1 MRSIETEKNET
12 QRICVVCF
20 DNYQKAKNATTN
32 VKSGLTNGSTLHKR
46 VTRDALKLIG
56 LFTACILILSV
67 ALFFAIRNR
76 SNNKK
81 AAAANISGAM
91 DASGKPAKAGDK
103 LTSGEIGQSGNAAT
117 KKANNN
123 SGSSNG
129 SETVSKTAVK
139 SDASAAG
146 AKIADPKTKSTVT
159 NAPNASASTDP
170 KGTRHDLEKA
180 ANIKEKTALT
190 NEKDNSPKVAK
201 DGIAKDASGTPIAD
215 KKTDGSDTKKTDVL
229 QTEPTKAASATDTV
243 KEIEKLLPVD
253 EKKGA
258 SKTADANTENS
269 SDNTSP
275 EKTATPGG
283 RNRSSNHDFSKP
295 TISKEKALEMNGKL
309 SGIAAKVAPKMKS
322 AATIAGRITDVAS
335 HFAPKG
341 DIAGPIERTTPRKN
355 SNEEEGDINL
365 DGGTGEDAWDAL
377 QREIAE
383 SDPTVAFTSP
393 GSSTASAF
401 SNTGI
406 KTASGQFVLRKPQ
419 AKLAHT
425 ISTAPKSQNAAKNSK
440 QKDTAKTNGVK
451 KSGQLKSTDIVLNSL
466 EAKPGKTTTLN
477 STDIIL
483 NDLAGKPGKVAKLNS
498 TEIQLNS
505 LSVGSPKKQ
514 SQLNSLDIKLN
525 STEIMLSPFTE
536 IPTSKKQLNNTEIVL
551 NSLTGH
557 SSEQAK
563 LNSTTILLRPLEEP
577 NGAANTAALS
587 IPQQP
592 ILATNTSTP
601 PAPKIIVNR
610 YVPLPDAFKGEIV
623 IHTLSADTLFDT
635 SATTL
640 CKIAEDH
647 LGPFAG
653 GIKKHPELPILIR
666 CYSDNIGTLKENLSI
681 TQKRAEAVRIWLI
694 KKTGIPA
701 KNISCI
707 GMGSSEPIA
716 SNTYSD
722 GTDNFQGRAR
732 NRRITITTPTLMP
745 TRVPTPPVAPPLM
758 VKQVASAATPAPLV
772 TVLATKETKSNPPQ
786 TTNTPEQTPPKLNP
800 KEAQA
805 TNNAAASASS
815 KSPATTIATSEPL

>member
-1 MRSIETEKNET
+1 MELRLIKEKTIEVPKINISAETPAVAPAIVAAPVKVDKPVKAPEPAVVPAIAAAPVMNAAPVSSSSPSQASTEASSDSKNEEKPNQATSTNETPKEKSQQAPKAPPKLNDRQSHILLYPCQKCGQPTAFCYMRSIETEKNET

-295 TISKEKALEMNGKL
+295 TISKEKAL
-309 SGIAAKVAPKMKS
+309 
-322 AATIAGRITDVAS
+322 
-335 HFAPKG
+335 
-341 DIAGPIERTTPRKN
+341 
-355 SNEEEGDINL
+355 
-365 DGGTGEDAWDAL
+365 
-377 QREIAE
+377 
-383 SDPTVAFTSP
+383 
-393 GSSTASAF
+393 
-401 SNTGI
+401 
-406 KTASGQFVLRKPQ
+406 
-419 AKLAHT
+419 
-425 ISTAPKSQNAAKNSK
+425 
-440 QKDTAKTNGVK
+440 
-451 KSGQLKSTDIVLNSL
+451 
-466 EAKPGKTTTLN
+466 
-477 STDIIL
+477 
-483 NDLAGKPGKVAKLNS
+483 
-498 TEIQLNS
+498 
-505 LSVGSPKKQ
+505 
-514 SQLNSLDIKLN
+514 
-525 STEIMLSPFTE
+525 
-536 IPTSKKQLNNTEIVL
+536 
-551 NSLTGH
+551 
-557 SSEQAK
+557 
-563 LNSTTILLRPLEEP
+563 
-577 NGAANTAALS
+577 
-587 IPQQP
+587 
-592 ILATNTSTP
+592 
-601 PAPKIIVNR
+601 
-610 YVPLPDAFKGEIV
+610 
-623 IHTLSADTLFDT
+623 
-635 SATTL
+635 
-640 CKIAEDH
+640 
-647 LGPFAG
+647 
-653 GIKKHPELPILIR
+653 
-666 CYSDNIGTLKENLSI
+666 
-681 TQKRAEAVRIWLI
+681 
-694 KKTGIPA
+694 
-701 KNISCI
+701 
-707 GMGSSEPIA
+707 
-716 SNTYSD
+716 
-722 GTDNFQGRAR
+722 
-732 NRRITITTPTLMP
+732 
-745 TRVPTPPVAPPLM
+745 
-758 VKQVASAATPAPLV
+758 
-772 TVLATKETKSNPPQ
+772 
-786 TTNTPEQTPPKLNP
+786 
-800 KEAQA
+800 
-805 TNNAAASASS
+805 
-815 KSPATTIATSEPL
+815 